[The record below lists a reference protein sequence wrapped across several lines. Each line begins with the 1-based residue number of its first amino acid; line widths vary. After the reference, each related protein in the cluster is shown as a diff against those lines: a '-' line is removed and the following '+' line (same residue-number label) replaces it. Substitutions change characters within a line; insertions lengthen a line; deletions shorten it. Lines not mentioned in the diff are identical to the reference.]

1 MFGSILADAERTGR
15 RLMGKNCDNKKKA
28 PRLRAGLFVLSLLTR
43 GDSSLSGKE
52 HSYAFREIMKN
63 ENLGFFPG
71 GDEAL
76 GSLLE
81 ILAGGVFAFG

>member
-1 MFGSILADAERTGR
+1 MTIRKNPALGTGF
-15 RLMGKNCDNKKKA
+15 
-28 PRLRAGLFVLSLLTR
+28 FVLSLLTR
-43 GDSSLSGKE
+43 GDSSLYGKE
-52 HSYAFREIMKN
+52 HSCAFRQIMKN

-71 GDEAL
+71 GDEVL